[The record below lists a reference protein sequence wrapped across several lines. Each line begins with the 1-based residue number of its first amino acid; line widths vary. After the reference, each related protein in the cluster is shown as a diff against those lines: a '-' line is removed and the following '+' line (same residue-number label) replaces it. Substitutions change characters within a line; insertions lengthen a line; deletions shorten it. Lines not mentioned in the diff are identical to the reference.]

1 MDKIFHNKVILVTG
15 ACGTIGREVIKQL
28 YEFKPA
34 EIRALDNNES
44 ELFMLN
50 EYYYKNSN
58 FNFQLGD
65 VRDFEKM
72 RSVTFG
78 ADIILHCAALKHV
91 FFYEYQPF
99 EAVQTN
105 IMGVKNIVEAA
116 LKNNLELLIFTS
128 SDKAVNPTNVMG
140 TSKLMGERLIT
151 AANVLN
157 GPVNKNGEAKQR
169 FSSVRFGNVLGSR
182 GSVISVFQ
190 EQIKNGGPVTVTDK
204 GMTRFVMTISRA
216 AQLVLQGAMLACG
229 GEVLVTKMEAIA
241 IIDLAKAMID
251 LLAPYYQHEPSS
263 IKIKYI
269 GAKPGEKL
277 YEELMSQ
284 EEVSRSLEIEDMFVV
299 LPAPKNVY
307 VSIKYRYPGEARP
320 VTHPYVSEAEPLLSQ
335 DVIKDFL
342 IRHHLLPEGLKL
354 TIPATRLRACAS

>member
-1 MDKIFHNKVILVTG
+1 MEKTFHNKVILVTG

-28 YEFKPA
+28 FEFKPA

-44 ELFMLN
+44 ELFLLN
-50 EYYYKNSN
+50 EYYLKNNN
-58 FNFQLGD
+58 FSFHYGD

-72 RSVTFG
+72 RAVTFG

-116 LKNNLELLIFTS
+116 FKNKVELLIFTS

-157 GPVNKNGEAKQR
+157 GRSNPR

-182 GSVISVFQ
+182 GSVIRIFQ

-204 GMTRFVMTISRA
+204 GMTRFIMTISRA
-216 AQLVLQGAMLACG
+216 VQLVLQGAKLACG
-229 GEVLVTKMEAIA
+229 GEVMVTKMEAIA
-241 IIDLAKAMID
+241 IFDLAKAMIN
-251 LLAPYYQHEPSS
+251 LLAPYYNYDLSS
-263 IKIKYI
+263 IKIKFI

-284 EEVSRSLEIEDMFVV
+284 EEVSRSIELEDMFVI
-299 LPAPKNVY
+299 LPAAKKVY
-307 VSIKYRYPGEARP
+307 ENIQYKYSGKPRP
-320 VTHPYVSEAEPLLSQ
+320 VKHPYVSQSEPLMSQ
-335 DVIKDFL
+335 AAIEDFL
-342 IRHHLLPEGLKL
+342 IQNHLLPEGFRF
-354 TIPATRLRACAS
+354 TVPAKRLRVCAS